1 MREIILKMLYQG
13 YQTIAFSMCCGLI
26 ASFFIPIKGF
36 LLFTV
41 FAVFADTVTGLI
53 AAKKKSEVI
62 SSAGLFRTS
71 QKIVVYFV
79 GILIFEGS
87 RITFNLPFNITY
99 MVAFTIATTEL
110 ISISENIEKITGVG
124 LGKIILR
131 FFRR

>member
-1 MREIILKMLYQG
+1 MKSIIYNIFKYGVDTVL
-13 YQTIAFSMCCGLI
+13 FSMCCGLV
-26 ASFFIPIKGF
+26 ASFIIPIKGF

-53 AAKKKSEVI
+53 AAKKKQEII

-79 GILIFEGS
+79 AIMIFEGS

-99 MVAFTIATTEL
+99 MVAFAIAITEL
-110 ISISENIEKITGVG
+110 ISISENTEKITGTS
-124 LGKIILR
+124 LGSVIIRLLR
-131 FFRR
+131 R